1 MNIKNLV
8 PVKIKHTIKDFIRD
22 ISTFGIS
29 VAICHAGYNYFSYSS
44 KSKQFLVWNER
55 RKNSIMDFLEKEL
68 RELVLDYQNKSDQI
82 VSTETEMPI
91 WVFWWQGESAM
102 PPIIQLCLESKK
114 RNAGEHPIYVL
125 DKHNYQDYISLP
137 EYILDAFMKKKISIV
152 NLSDIIRTAL
162 LAQYGGLWLDASIFC
177 YKQIPESCFEC
188 DIYTIKHNIKDKKFI
203 SEYRWTTFLLGG
215 KAGNK
220 LYCFL
225 SDAFY
230 ILLKKYG
237 TFIDYFTLD
246 YLINLAY
253 TEIQDIHQVIE
264 NMKVN
269 QPDCDELTDK
279 LNENYKLTDAWLKEN
294 KDTCFYKIKWKQTFL
309 ESRDG
314 ELTYFGM
321 LKRDLY
327 G

>member
-1 MNIKNLV
+1 MNIKRLI

-22 ISTFGIS
+22 IFVFGIN

-44 KSKQFLVWNER
+44 KSKQFLVWNEKR
-55 RKNSIMDFLEKEL
+55 EKSIIDFLKREL
-68 RELVLDYQNKSDQI
+68 HELVLEYQNKSTQIRVTEDQAP
-82 VSTETEMPI
+82 V
-91 WVFWWQGESAM
+91 WVFWWQGESVM
-102 PPIIQLCLESKK
+102 PPIIQLCLKSKK
-114 RNAGEHPIYVL
+114 VNAGEHPIYVL
-125 DKHNYQDYISLP
+125 DKHNYQNYTSLP
-137 EYILDAFMKKKISIV
+137 DYILDAFMQKKISIV
-152 NLSDIIRTAL
+152 NLSDIIRVTL

-177 YKQIPESCFEC
+177 YRQIPEVCFEREL
-188 DIYTIKHNIKDKKFI
+188 YTIKHNTKDKKFI

-225 SDAFY
+225 RDAFY
-230 ILLKKYG
+230 ILVKKYG
-237 TFIDYFTLD
+237 TFIDYFTMD

-253 TEIQDIHQVIE
+253 TEIQDIHQAIE
-264 NMKVN
+264 NMEVN